1 MLDDVMLKIVKTHY
15 LKMSRSTCSST
26 KCSNTILNTDLPR
39 GTPII
44 PWRAFVFPWNE
55 HLISSISISNTHTHT
70 LTHTVFMHKIHKTH
84 ISKRC
89 EISSKCKTTMYIY
102 ICDYIW
108 LRLCNKATY
117 LAGKRIS
124 ILLDISKY
132 CNIWYLAVTFEVSI
146 HSQLCPKLLTHEIPK
161 RRTCQSP
168 LDYRD

>member
-15 LKMSRSTCSST
+15 LKMSTSTCSST

-55 HLISSISISNTHTHT
+55 HLISSISISNTHTHSPIPYLCIKST
-70 LTHTVFMHKIHKTH
+70 KH
-84 ISKRC
+84 IFQSDVKYPQNAKQLC
-89 EISSKCKTTMYIY
+89 IY